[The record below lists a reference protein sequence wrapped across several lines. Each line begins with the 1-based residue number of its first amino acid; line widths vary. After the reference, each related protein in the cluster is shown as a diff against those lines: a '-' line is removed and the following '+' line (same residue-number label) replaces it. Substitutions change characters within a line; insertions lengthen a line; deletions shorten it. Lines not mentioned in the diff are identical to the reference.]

1 MKRVAGLILA
11 AMIGGELSGCAAEIR
26 NHGYAPGDEIL
37 SEVTAGR
44 DTRGS
49 VRRKIGRP
57 SATGVFTDSGWYYVA
72 SSVEHYL
79 YHEPVVTRR
88 RVVAVQ
94 FDANDVVA
102 AVNVYG
108 FEDGRIIDLQ
118 TRTTPTHGREL
129 TILQQILGN
138 FGVLTGEELLQE

>member
-1 MKRVAGLILA
+1 MKRVASLVLA
-11 AMIGGELSGCAAEIR
+11 AMIGGGLSGCAAEVR
-26 NHGYAPGDEIL
+26 NHGYAPDDELLAGI
-37 SEVTAGR
+37 TAGQ

-57 SATGVFTDSGWYYVA
+57 SNTGVFTRSGWYYVA
-72 SSVEHYL
+72 TTIEHYL
-79 YHEPVVTRR
+79 YHEPTVSDR

-94 FDANDVVA
+94 FDASDVVA

-108 FEDGRIIDLQ
+108 LEDGRIIDLQ

-129 TILQQILGN
+129 TILQQLLGN
-138 FGVLTGEELLQE
+138 LGSLTGDQLLDE